1 MVKAY
6 QPKAIYLFGSHA
18 RGTAGP
24 DSDYDLL
31 LVVDDNADKAKRK
44 SEMAYRIFR
53 PLGQALDVLVWRQS
67 RFLEEIKSKNLFH
80 ILLTKNVWFSMPLEP
95 AIEKEVATWLFKAT
109 EDLRAAQVDLK
120 AEPPLLNDSLFH
132 ERTGSHSELFKN

>member
-1 MVKAY
+1 MQAKLVPTFIKQATDFLVKAY

-44 SEMAYRIFR
+44 SEMAYRILR
-53 PLGQALDVLVWRQS
+53 PLGQAVDILVWRQS
-67 RFLEEIKSKNLFH
+67 RFLEEIKSKTSLPYTIN
-80 ILLTKNVWFSMPLEP
+80 
-95 AIEKEVATWLFKAT
+95 KEGLVLY
-109 EDLRAAQVDLK
+109 AA
-120 AEPPLLNDSLFH
+120 
-132 ERTGSHSELFKN
+132 

>member
-1 MVKAY
+1 MQAKSEPTFLKQATDCLVKAY

-44 SEMAYRIFR
+44 SEIAYRILR
-53 PLGQALDVLVWRQS
+53 PLGQAVDVLVWRQS
-67 RFLEEIKSKNLFH
+67 RFLEEIKSKTSLPYTINQEGL
-80 ILLTKNVWFSMPLEP
+80 ILY
-95 AIEKEVATWLFKAT
+95 
-109 EDLRAAQVDLK
+109 AA
-120 AEPPLLNDSLFH
+120 
-132 ERTGSHSELFKN
+132 